1 MSAAATPRIAI
12 PEMPAEAAYP
22 RKNGEPVFDA
32 PWQSRAFGMVVGLH
46 TAGEFPWQAFKDKLI
61 AHVAAGA
68 PSECPPDSSPYY
80 YQWVDAFCRLL
91 DETGIVRAEELD
103 ARSHEFL
110 DGTRQQVF

>member
-1 MSAAATPRIAI
+1 MSAPRVTI
-12 PEMPAEAAYP
+12 PEMPTEVAYP
-22 RKNGEPVFDA
+22 RRNGEPVFDA

-61 AHVAAGA
+61 AQVAAGA
-68 PSECPPDSSPYY
+68 LSDCPPDGSPYY
-80 YQWVDAFCRLL
+80 YQWVAAFCQLL
-91 DETGIVRAEELD
+91 DESGIVRAEELD